1 MANQDDIYNIMT
13 NNTQEHNTS
22 PPYIE
27 ETVIDDAQQV
37 EKTLQVQ
44 LEELRLREKSEFLAF
59 RKQWSVYLLILV
71 IAIVV
76 FNAVFLVAVG
86 KQWLKFQD
94 EWLVRIIISGSFVEV
109 LGLAKIV
116 VDFLFKEPPTK

>member
-1 MANQDDIYNIMT
+1 MT
-13 NNTQEHNTS
+13 NTNQEQNTS

-27 ETVIDDAQQV
+27 ETVIDDGQQV

-44 LEELRLREKSEFLAF
+44 LGELRLREKSEFLAF
-59 RKQWSVYLLILV
+59 RKQWSRYLLILV

-76 FNAVFLVAVG
+76 FNALFLIAVG
-86 KQWLKFQD
+86 KGWLQFKD

>member
-1 MANQDDIYNIMT
+1 ML
-13 NNTQEHNTS
+13 NNSNDPNTS

-37 EKTLQVQ
+37 AKNLQVQ

-59 RKQWSVYLLILV
+59 RKQWSRYLLMLV

-76 FNAVFLVAVG
+76 FNAIFLVAVG
-86 KQWLKFQD
+86 KKWLQFQD
-94 EWLVRIIISGSFVEV
+94 EWLVRIIISGSFIEV

>member
-1 MANQDDIYNIMT
+1 MKNSIKDT
-13 NNTQEHNTS
+13 TS
-22 PPYIE
+22 PIYIE
-27 ETVIDDAQQV
+27 ETVIDDAQLV
-37 EKTLQVQ
+37 EKNLQVQ

-59 RKQWSVYLLILV
+59 RKQWSRYLLILV

-76 FNAVFLVAVG
+76 FNAIFLIAVG
-86 KQWLKFQD
+86 KGWLRFQD
-94 EWLVRIIISGSFVEV
+94 EWLVRIIITGSFVEV

>member
-1 MANQDDIYNIMT
+1 MT
-13 NNTQEHNTS
+13 NSIQNDTS

-27 ETVIDDAQQV
+27 ETVIDDAQQM
-37 EKTLQVQ
+37 EKNLQVQ

-59 RKQWSVYLLILV
+59 RKQWSRYLLILV
-71 IAIVV
+71 IAIVI
-76 FNAVFLVAVG
+76 FNALFLVAVG
-86 KQWLKFQD
+86 KKWLQFQD
-94 EWLVRIIISGSFVEV
+94 EWLVRIIITGSFVEV